1 MSSIIKK
8 ITDCKMIII
17 ADKSKNFI
25 NLIKDLKLENN
36 IELTGFQK
44 NIEIF
49 LNNASLHIFPS
60 VSECYPMALVETKL
74 FGIPTIICGLDFLS
88 LAKGGTIIIYDDN
101 PDTIAKESIKIL
113 KNEKFRKELGKE
125 ARESIKNHKNKL
137 IAKKWIKLLLSVYK
151 GDYKSYKN
159 LNTHKKVTR
168 KEAKQILNNQLSLL
182 KRRYPCFNLLT
193 LEKFESYSFK

>member
-1 MSSIIKK
+1 
-8 ITDCKMIII
+8 
-17 ADKSKNFI
+17 
-25 NLIKDLKLENN
+25 
-36 IELTGFQK
+36 
-44 NIEIF
+44 
-49 LNNASLHIFPS
+49 
-60 VSECYPMALVETKL
+60 MALVEAKL

-125 ARESIKNHKNKL
+125 ARESIKNYKNNL

-159 LNTHKKVTR
+159 LNTHIIVTK

>member
-1 MSSIIKK
+1 
-8 ITDCKMIII
+8 
-17 ADKSKNFI
+17 
-25 NLIKDLKLENN
+25 
-36 IELTGFQK
+36 
-44 NIEIF
+44 
-49 LNNASLHIFPS
+49 
-60 VSECYPMALVETKL
+60 MALVEAKL

-125 ARESIKNHKNKL
+125 ARESIKNYKNNL

-159 LNTHKKVTR
+159 LNTHIIVTK

-182 KRRYPCFNLLT
+182 KRRYPCFNRLT

>member
-1 MSSIIKK
+1 
-8 ITDCKMIII
+8 
-17 ADKSKNFI
+17 
-25 NLIKDLKLENN
+25 
-36 IELTGFQK
+36 
-44 NIEIF
+44 
-49 LNNASLHIFPS
+49 
-60 VSECYPMALVETKL
+60 MALVEAKL
-74 FGIPTIICGLDFLS
+74 FGIQTIICGLDFLS

-125 ARESIKNHKNKL
+125 ARESIKNYKNNL
-137 IAKKWIKLLLSVYK
+137 IAKKWIKLLLSVHK

-159 LNTHKKVTR
+159 LNTHIIVTK

>member
-1 MSSIIKK
+1 M
-8 ITDCKMIII
+8 MIIQI
-17 ADKSKNFI
+17 
-25 NLIKDLKLENN
+25 LKE
-36 IELTGFQK
+36 
-44 NIEIF
+44 
-49 LNNASLHIFPS
+49 A
-60 VSECYPMALVETKL
+60 
-74 FGIPTIICGLDFLS
+74 
-88 LAKGGTIIIYDDN
+88 
-101 PDTIAKESIKIL
+101 IKIL
-113 KNEKFRKELGKE
+113 KNEKYRKELGKE

-182 KRRYPCFNLLT
+182 KRRYPCFNRLT

>member
-1 MSSIIKK
+1 
-8 ITDCKMIII
+8 
-17 ADKSKNFI
+17 
-25 NLIKDLKLENN
+25 
-36 IELTGFQK
+36 
-44 NIEIF
+44 
-49 LNNASLHIFPS
+49 
-60 VSECYPMALVETKL
+60 MALVEAKL

-125 ARESIKNHKNKL
+125 ARESIKNYKNNL

-159 LNTHKKVTR
+159 LNTHIIVTK

-193 LEKFESYSFK
+193 LEKFESYSFNNHSK